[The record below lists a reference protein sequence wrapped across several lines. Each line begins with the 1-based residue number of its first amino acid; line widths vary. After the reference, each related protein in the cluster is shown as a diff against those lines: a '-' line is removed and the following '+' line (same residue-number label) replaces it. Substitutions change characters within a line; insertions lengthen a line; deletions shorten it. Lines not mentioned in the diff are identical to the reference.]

1 MSSPSPYGQ
10 SDPGAPDKPSYGD
23 QQPYRQPG
31 QPGQPDQ
38 YGQQGYG
45 QPGYGPAGAGGAI
58 VPPRDVQTSFWL
70 WIGVIVL
77 GVIGA
82 IVAFVQLGSL
92 GPQIAAAA
100 GATGDSAATAVT
112 VGIVIGGVVALV
124 IVALELLFAIFMRRG
139 RNWARSVL
147 TVFGALGILISLP
160 GLLGG
165 STATIN
171 GQVVGT
177 GSVASTILTVLSIIL
192 TVAAIVFAFRKPA
205 NDYFT
210 AISAR
215 R

>member
-31 QPGQPDQ
+31 QYGQPDQ

-58 VPPRDVQTSFWL
+58 VPPGDVQTSFWL

-139 RNWARSVL
+139 RNWARIVL

-192 TVAAIVFAFRKPA
+192 TVAAIVFAFRKPV